1 MGHLQGPLGLGVLAL
16 WQLVQHVCRL
26 VHPAALL
33 ARFWPHLAER
43 LPEPESAI
51 GGGEFRRDRQA
62 TPLQIEQ
69 QRAPVMG
76 ALARAV
82 GETDQLLPTS
92 RRGADDNED
101 ALRIVLQT
109 RLQMN
114 AVGPDIDVALGGK
127 VALVPALVLVDPDLL
142 QPRDRRGRQARS
154 ILAEQGGQRF
164 LEVAGRNALQVEDRN
179 QHLQALRAP
188 GIGRQDR
195 GRKANTLGSPAPVS
209 SARRRR
215 GGATLAK

>member
-1 MGHLQGPLGLGVLAL
+1 MLAL

-33 ARFWPHLAER
+33 ARFRPHLAER

-69 QRAPVMG
+69 QGAPVVS

-82 GETDQLLPTS
+82 GEADKLLPAL
-92 RRGADDNED
+92 RRGADDDED

-114 AVGPDIDVALGGK
+114 AVGPDVDVALGGK
-127 VALVPALVLVDPDLL
+127 VALVPALVLADPDLL
-142 QPRDRRGRQARS
+142 QPRRR
-154 ILAEQGGQRF
+154 E
-164 LEVAGRNALQVEDRN
+164 
-179 QHLQALRAP
+179 
-188 GIGRQDR
+188 
-195 GRKANTLGSPAPVS
+195 
-209 SARRRR
+209 
-215 GGATLAK
+215 